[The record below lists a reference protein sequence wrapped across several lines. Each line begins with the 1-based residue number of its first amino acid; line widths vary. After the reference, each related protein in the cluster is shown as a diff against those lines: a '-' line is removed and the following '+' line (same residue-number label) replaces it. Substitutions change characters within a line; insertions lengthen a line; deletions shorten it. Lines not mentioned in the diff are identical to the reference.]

1 MLMPPTT
8 TITISRGTDQDVWG
22 DEVNSLNQLY
32 VGVPAIINYQT
43 GVSKDPSTG
52 APVQASAYE
61 VVVPKG
67 TDVKDQDVLTD
78 SQTGEQYEV
87 TSVRILPS
95 YGVPADVWLA
105 VRRLDG
111 T

>member
-1 MLMPPTT
+1 MPPTT
-8 TITISRGTDQDVWG
+8 TITISRGTSTDAYG
-22 DEVNSLNQLY
+22 DPVNSLNQLY
-32 VGVPAIINYQT
+32 FGVPAIINYQT

-52 APVQASAYE
+52 QPVQASAYE

-67 TDVKDQDVLTD
+67 TDVKNQDVLTD
-78 SQTGEQYEV
+78 QQTGEEYEV
-87 TSVRILPS
+87 TAVRTLPS

-111 T
+111 I